1 MTHLNT
7 TLLLICAAAALTLQT
22 ESKSFLSYHSPKQ
35 TLAFGSFFNFPGS
48 KSVTSSST
56 KGKLELENLLLSTIN
71 ENDKRL
77 DNSNAIN
84 DIVEQLELSSYGIS
98 QPAISPQVK
107 GKWRLLHTNNAD
119 TASPIQRK
127 AVDASK
133 YNIYQ
138 DIIIRNVEDQTTGE
152 NVDRLIVSQVV
163 KFGENAQLA
172 VDALASTSEYPLEEL
187 TERKGTG
194 KILGLNILG
203 VSKVGDEAQE
213 DDERPDSR
221 IDFVFDEGNFDFNG
235 LNIPYPVPFRLPLFR
250 DAVKGWI
257 DITYLSDKI
266 RISRGNKGTT
276 FVLVKDDDEP

>member
-7 TLLLICAAAALTLQT
+7 TLLLICTAAVLALQT
-22 ESKSFLSYHSPKQ
+22 ESKPFLSYNSPRQ

-56 KGKLELENLLLSTIN
+56 TGKLELENLLLSTIN

-98 QPAISPQVK
+98 QPAISSQVK
-107 GKWRLLHTNNAD
+107 GKWKLLHTNNAD

-203 VSKVGDEAQE
+203 VSKVGDDAQE

-257 DITYLSDKI
+257 DITYLSDRI

-276 FVLVKDDDEP
+276 FVLVKDDDEA